1 MGNGVSGGGDSE
13 RNAWIGGV
21 SARGLPAGCRGEG
34 FGWLGSGGPDRSLN
48 RLHPV
53 GQQAPADTVLLPLR
67 LSSSNAQ
74 FKRDHPREPGIC
86 A

>member
-1 MGNGVSGGGDSE
+1 VGNGVSGGGDSE

-48 RLHPV
+48 RLHPWLARV
-53 GQQAPADTVLLPLR
+53 PCCVRWHWFTMRQNRCLR
-67 LSSSNAQ
+67 VSV
-74 FKRDHPREPGIC
+74 K
-86 A
+86 